1 MCVSNI
7 IFTFYVI
14 QQSQNGII
22 KIPIIKTEMMKKLL
36 ILFVGLHV
44 YPPMWILTHTY
55 KLQVGKLRS
64 FISLFSYICV
74 VV

>member
-1 MCVSNI
+1 
-7 IFTFYVI
+7 
-14 QQSQNGII
+14 
-22 KIPIIKTEMMKKLL
+22 MMRKLL

-64 FISLFSYICV
+64 FNLSIIKHIFRSLVNYIDL
-74 VV
+74 